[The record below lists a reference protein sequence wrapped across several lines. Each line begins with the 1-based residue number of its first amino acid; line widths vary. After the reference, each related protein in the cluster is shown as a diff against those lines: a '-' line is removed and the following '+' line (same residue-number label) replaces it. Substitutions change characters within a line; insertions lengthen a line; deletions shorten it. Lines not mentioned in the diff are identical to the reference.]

1 MGKYTEMG
9 RREAVA
15 TYVPEYSS
23 ISVKGSLSIFP
34 YEPLYICMDHVP
46 IHQPLTHMRRILDF
60 NTFSKYLRHWCI
72 STERSAVGILDAMDI
87 QEIAHAYYGPEFGWW
102 ENSTFTFEIREAL
115 QLMPKE
121 FLEHIFADGKGAH
134 CGS

>member
-1 MGKYTEMG
+1 ME
-9 RREAVA
+9 R
-15 TYVPEYSS
+15 
-23 ISVKGSLSIFP
+23 
-34 YEPLYICMDHVP
+34 
-46 IHQPLTHMRRILDF
+46 MRRISDF
-60 NTFSKYLRHWCI
+60 NTFTKFLRHWCI
-72 STERSAVGILDAMDI
+72 STKRSATPIADLMQV
-87 QEIAHAYYGPEFGWW
+87 QEIAHAAHAYYGPEFGWW